1 MKKIQFI
8 LLALITGLVL
18 AGCAQTAAATQQL
31 AIDAPSTVVSDSGI
45 TVDGKIVPQEFVN
58 LSFNMGGTVAEL
70 LVDEGQQIEA
80 GQVVATLDQH
90 ARLASAVSG
99 AELEVINARQAMD
112 ALSEN
117 SDVNSA
123 AVLQQVADSRDA
135 VRDAERYL
143 RNLHE
148 GSRQTDIDSAR
159 ADVVLLKD
167 QLDKAEDDFD
177 PYEGKPEDNLK
188 RATYLSKVSD
198 ARAQYD
204 NALRLLNNLEGT
216 PNEID
221 LAVAEANLLLAEARL
236 ALAESDYE
244 ELQSGIDPDLLEAAQ
259 ARLNAAESALAA
271 SQAALSD
278 AELVAPLTGT
288 VVKLDLKEGEQVV
301 PGSPAVVLADLSR
314 WKVETQDLN
323 EMEIPRVS
331 VGQTVTI
338 TPDAMPE
345 LMLTGIVESISQ
357 IYEEKFGDV
366 TYTARIAL
374 EDTDP
379 RLRWGMT
386 VSTRFEPQSNP

>member
-1 MKKIQFI
+1 MKKKLFA
-8 LLALITGLVL
+8 LLSLAAGLTL

-31 AIDAPSTVVSDSGI
+31 ASDAPPTVVSESRV
-45 TVDGKIVPQEFVN
+45 TVDGKIVPEEFVN

-70 LVDEGQQIEA
+70 LVEEGQQIET
-80 GQVVATLDQH
+80 GQVIASLDQH

-99 AELEVINARQAMD
+99 AELEVINARQAMN

-117 SDVNSA
+117 ADVSTA
-123 AVLQQVADSRDA
+123 AALQKMADARDA

-143 RNLHE
+143 RNLRE
-148 GSRQTDIDSAR
+148 GSRQTDIDSAH

-188 RATYLSKVSD
+188 RATYLSKVAD
-198 ARAQYD
+198 AREQYD
-204 NALRLLNNLEGT
+204 NAVRLLNNLEGT

-244 ELQSGIDPDLLEAAQ
+244 EMQSGIDPDLLEAAQ
-259 ARLNAAESALAA
+259 AHLDAAESALAA
-271 SQAALSD
+271 AQAALAD
-278 AELVAPLTGT
+278 AELVAPFTGT
-288 VVKLDLKEGEQVV
+288 VVKLNLKEGEQVV
-301 PGSPAVVLADLSR
+301 PGSPAVVLADFSQ

-331 VGQTVTI
+331 VGQAVTI
-338 TPDAMPE
+338 TPDALPE
-345 LMLTGIVESISQ
+345 LALTGTVESISQ

-366 TYTARIAL
+366 TYTARIVL
-374 EDTDP
+374 QDTDP

-386 VSTRFEPQSNP
+386 VSAQFEP